1 MDKLS
6 EAKKAEIINTFA
18 ILDVDGSGLITAS
31 ELRAMM
37 SVFGYNNSEED
48 IQRMIDAVDTDGTG
62 KLNCS
67 KFCAALLWKEN
78 QCNACTQTT
87 NDNSTDKT
95 NAQ

>member
-31 ELRAMM
+31 QLRAMM
-37 SVFGYNNSEED
+37 SVFGYDNSVED

-67 KFCAALLWKEN
+67 KFCAALFWKEN
-78 QCNACTQTT
+78 QSNACTQTT
-87 NDNSTDKT
+87 TNDNTS
-95 NAQ
+95 AQ